1 MKNKAARDKYM
12 QIIKQEADKVKGYDR
27 HRGWIKKILD
37 EPNHQFEVVNKFAQ
51 EAARRLGIDKD
62 E

>member
-1 MKNKAARDKYM
+1 M

-27 HRGWIKKILD
+27 HRGWIKKVL
-37 EPNHQFEVVNKFAQ
+37 EKPNHQFEVVNKFAQ

>member
-12 QIIKQEADKVKGYDR
+12 QIIKEEADKVKGYDR
-27 HRGWIKKILD
+27 SRGWIKKILD
-37 EPNHQFEVVNKFAQ
+37 NPNDQFEVVNKFAQ
-51 EAARRLGIDKD
+51 EAARRLGINKD